1 MSIKANL
8 FYDRSKDY
16 VIGLAINDSRQ
27 KHFKPSLTVCVFMLR
42 GLFQKWKQP
51 LVYFF
56 VHTSCP
62 AESLNRNLNVAV
74 EKVSS
79 IGLHVCGVT
88 SDMGSNNLK
97 LAKLL
102 HIQHLFFIFDVPHV
116 IKALRNMLL
125 TLDFYYNGKRISWQ
139 YIRDFYNLDKNF
151 PVKATHK
158 LTDSHIKP
166 TNFEKM
172 KVKLATQ
179 VFSNSVYVGMTF
191 YMAFNRLPVVA
202 TETAKCI
209 ERVDKLFDILN
220 SAETLASKKYNA
232 AFKNEEFQNHFL
244 TDCLLFLEKLEI
256 RDKCNINITNKIKF
270 INSLK
275 VSINS
280 TLGLF
285 QYLKTNAGFD
295 YLFTKKLNQD
305 CLENHFGQIRRA
317 NANCVNPSPV
327 QFQRTFRK
335 LQLY

>member
-1 MSIKANL
+1 MTHFSIK
-8 FYDRSKDY
+8 D
-16 VIGLAINDSRQ
+16 
-27 KHFKPSLTVCVFMLR
+27 
-42 GLFQKWKQP
+42 
-51 LVYFF
+51 
-56 VHTSCP
+56 
-62 AESLNRNLNVAV
+62 
-74 EKVSS
+74 
-79 IGLHVCGVT
+79 
-88 SDMGSNNLK
+88 
-97 LAKLL
+97 
-102 HIQHLFFIFDVPHV
+102 QHLFFIFDVPHV

-125 TLDFYYNGKRISWQ
+125 KHDFYYNGKRISWQ
-139 YIRDFYNLDKNF
+139 YILDFYNLDKNF
-151 PVKATHK
+151 PVKAAHK

-191 YMAFNRLPVVA
+191 YIAFNRLPVEA
-202 TETAKCI
+202 TETAKFI

-305 CLENHFGQIRRA
+305 CLENHYGQIRRA
-317 NANCVNPSPV
+317 NRCLRV
-327 QFQRTFRK
+327 T
-335 LQLY
+335 LL